1 MDLSPNVLLD
11 MVEGVLWR
19 MKLENGKGGSPG
31 TSEGGIIDANGGE
44 YVDAG
49 SYFSSIFG
57 AGKK

>member
-1 MDLSPNVLLD
+1 
-11 MVEGVLWR
+11 